1 MPSLRRGAPVTAAG
15 WLLPILCMVS
25 LTASV
30 AAQARLDVSVKDSA
44 GGTIPGATVA
54 VLSAQRTPVA
64 GAVVDGEGRWSTDR
78 LAPGQYLVRAS
89 APGFGERYEAV
100 RVGHEGHID
109 LALVLAPAAISE
121 EVTVTASPGLVQGV
135 DSAAQ
140 QVNVIDQDELRQR
153 AKAVF
158 GQVVNEEVGVHW
170 QRTSPTIS
178 GVFVR
183 GLTGNK
189 VNVFVDGVRY
199 STAAQRGG
207 INSFMNLNDANNLEG
222 VEILRG
228 PSSAQYGSDALGG
241 SIQLLTRTPAFAGAA
256 ARRWQG
262 AFTTALSSADSGY
275 GGSLYTQYAG
285 PRLSGLVSLT
295 GRRANRLRTGKGLD
309 SHNAVTR
316 FFDLD
321 SRDFFGARRDDTES
335 SQYGGSVKLAWEA
348 GANTRLLASYT
359 RGQQDGGQRYDQL
372 IGGDG
377 NLVADLR
384 NFMLDFGYVRLERQR
399 IGPLDSAFVSA
410 SYNAQREERVNQ
422 GGNGNP
428 RATINHE
435 YEKTR
440 VLGLQAG
447 IAKGWARH
455 SLSVGA
461 DFYAERINAP
471 SFGFNPVTGLSAVR
485 RGRVPDEARYDSG
498 GVYAQDTWRPS
509 ERLTLQ
515 GNLRLG
521 FASYESRADASPLV
535 AGRRLW
541 PDDSFDNTNLT
552 YRAGAVFALRPHL
565 ALTASV
571 SRGHRAPHVTD
582 LGTLGLTGDGFE
594 VAAVELAGRG
604 ATIGSTADAR
614 AASTGVPVAQPT
626 PELSRTFEAGLRWH
640 APRVELDLVGFL
652 TDIDDNITKQA
663 LVLPQ
668 GAVGSTLGDQTIVRQ
683 DPNGVVY
690 VPLASNPVLVQ
701 ANYDE
706 ARLWG
711 LEQRLRL
718 HLNASWSASTVMTYL
733 RAEDRRT
740 GLAPNIEGGTPA
752 PDGWFTVRFTPG
764 GGRRG
769 WIEGY
774 VHAALEQDNL
784 SSLDLGDR
792 RTGAGRTRSS
802 IANFF
807 NNGARARGLIGPGAD
822 GQAGTADDVLRAT
835 GETLAQ
841 VQTRV
846 LGSASSSSLFT
857 AVPGY
862 TVFGL
867 RGLWRLSSR
876 HEVFVDLENLGDRNY
891 RGISWGLDAPG
902 RSVFV
907 QYRARF

>member
-1 MPSLRRGAPVTAAG
+1 MVLAWPAG
-15 WLLPILCMVS
+15 
-25 LTASV
+25 
-30 AAQARLDVSVKDSA
+30 AQARLDVTVQDAA
-44 GGTIPGATVA
+44 GAAIPNASIS
-54 VLSAQRTPVA
+54 VLSARRTPIAEVR
-64 GAVVDGEGRWSTDR
+64 VDATGRWSSTS
-78 LAPGQYLVRAS
+78 LAAGQYLVRAS

-100 RVGHEGHID
+100 RLDREAGAQVT
-109 LALVLAPAAISE
+109 LSLWPAAISE

-135 DSAAQ
+135 DAAAQ

-153 AKAVF
+153 TKAGL
-158 GQVVNEEVGVHW
+158 GQAFNEEVGVHW

-207 INSFMNLNDANNLEG
+207 VNTFFNLGDTGNLEA

-241 SIQLLTRTPAFAGAA
+241 SIQLLTRTPSFAGADG
-256 ARRWQG
+256 RHWQG
-262 AFTTALSSADSGY
+262 AFTAGASSADLGY
-275 GGSLYTQYAG
+275 GGSIYTQY
-285 PRLSGLVSLT
+285 SGARVSGIFNLA

-316 FFDLD
+316 FFGLD

-335 SQYGGSVKLAWEA
+335 SQYGGGLKLAWEA
-348 GANTRLLASYT
+348 GAHTRLLVSYT

-384 NFMLDFGYVRLERQR
+384 NFMLDFGYVRLERQSA
-399 IGPLDSAFVSA
+399 GPFDNAFLSL

-428 RATINHE
+428 RAAINHE

-440 VLGLQAG
+440 VLGAQAG
-447 IAKGWARH
+447 VVKGWSKH
-455 SLSVGA
+455 TLSLGGDVYS
-461 DFYAERINAP
+461 ERINAP
-471 SFGFNPVTGLSAVR
+471 SFSFNPVTGVSALR
-485 RGRVPDEARYDSG
+485 RGRVPDEARYDNG
-498 GVYAQDTWRPS
+498 GVYAQDTYRPS
-509 ERLTLQ
+509 DRLTLQ

-541 PDDSFDNTNLT
+541 PDDSFDTTSLT
-552 YRAGAVFALRPHL
+552 YRAGAVFALRHDL

-571 SRGHRAPHVTD
+571 SRGYRAPHVTD

-614 AASTGVPVAQPT
+614 ALSTGVAVAQPT

-640 APRVELDLVGFL
+640 TSRLDLDLVGFL

-663 LVLPQ
+663 LILPQ
-668 GAVGSTLGDQTIVRQ
+668 GALGSSLGDQTIVRQ
-683 DPNGVVY
+683 DANGVVY

-718 HLNASWSASTVMTYL
+718 RLNAAWSTSTVLTYL
-733 RAEDRRT
+733 HAEDRRT

-752 PDGWFTVRFTPG
+752 PDGWFTLRFAPG
-764 GGRRG
+764 SGRGG
-769 WIEGY
+769 WIEAY
-774 VHAALEQDNL
+774 VHTALEQDKL

-792 RTGAGRTRSS
+792 RTGAGRTRTS

-807 NNGARARGLIGPGAD
+807 NNGARARGLIGVGAD
-822 GQAGTADDVLRAT
+822 GREGTADDVLRAT

-841 VQTRV
+841 VQARV
-846 LGSASSSSLFT
+846 LGSAASSSLFT

-867 RGLWRLSSR
+867 RGLWRLSTR
-876 HEVFVDLENLGDRNY
+876 HEIFVDLENLGDRNY